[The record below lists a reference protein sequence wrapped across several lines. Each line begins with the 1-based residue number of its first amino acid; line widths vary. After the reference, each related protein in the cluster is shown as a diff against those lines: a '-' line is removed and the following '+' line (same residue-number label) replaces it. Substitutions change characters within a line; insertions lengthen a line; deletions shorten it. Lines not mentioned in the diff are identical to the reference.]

1 MALPETGAPW
11 PPPQWAPIYDRIR
24 TDDAWYSG
32 DPRRLT
38 RVHSTEEHQ
47 GARRRL
53 WGRREQPLAARQ
65 DHRLH
70 VPLPGDIASTS
81 ADLLF
86 ADMPAIRTAD
96 TATQARTEQL
106 LDEGRVQQILLGAA
120 EQAAALSGIFLRVT
134 WDKTLAAR
142 PLLTVV
148 QPDAAIP
155 EFRFGMLRACVFWEE
170 LPGSDGHTVWRH
182 FERHEPGRVIHA
194 LYLGTS
200 DNVGRTV
207 PLTEHPATADL
218 AESLDPDG
226 NGQTI
231 STGIPLLTCTYV
243 PNIGPNR
250 LHRGS
255 PIGRSDY
262 AAPLYDL
269 FDNLDTVWTS
279 WMRDIRLARARLIVP
294 AGYLRNDGP
303 GRGATFEDRE
313 VYEQL
318 NIPPTENGTGIT
330 LSQFEIRVEEHQ
342 RSAEAIMR
350 QAAQSAGYSAQSF
363 GLHGSG
369 EAITATESDSRDQRS
384 MVTRRKKAG
393 YWRHGI
399 TDALHV
405 MLLLDRAQFGTPIT
419 PERPS
424 VEFGDG
430 VAESEQQT
438 ATTLDLLARAGAV
451 STKTKVR
458 ILHPEWDDDD
468 VQVEVEAILAE
479 TGAAAPDPV
488 GNFPLAA

>member
-1 MALPETGAPW
+1 MALPETGAAW

-24 TDDAWYSG
+24 IDDAWYSG
-32 DPRRLT
+32 DSKRLA
-38 RVHSTEEHQ
+38 RLHGDVQEQ
-47 GARRRL
+47 PGRRRL
-53 WGRREQPLAARQ
+53 WGRRSQPAAGR
-65 DHRLH
+65 DNRLH
-70 VPLPGDIASTS
+70 IPLPGDIATVS

-86 ADMPAIRTAD
+86 ADMPAVRTPD
-96 TATQARTEQL
+96 KLTQARIEQL
-106 LDEGRVQQILLGAA
+106 LDEGRVQQIVSGAA
-120 EQAAALSGIFLRVT
+120 EQAAALSGVFLRVT

-155 EFRFGMLRACVFWEE
+155 EHRFGMLRACTFWEE
-170 LPGSDGHTVWRH
+170 LPSGDTVTVWRH

-194 LYLGTS
+194 LYRGTS
-200 DNVGRTV
+200 NNVGRPV
-207 PLTEHPATADL
+207 PLAEHPATADL
-218 AESLDPDG
+218 VGSLDPGGD
-226 NGQTI
+226 GQTI

-250 LHRGS
+250 SHRGS

-269 FDNLDTVWTS
+269 FENLDEVWTS

-294 AGYLRNDGP
+294 TGYLRSEGP
-303 GRGATFEDRE
+303 GKGAAFDADRE

-318 NIPPTENGTGIT
+318 NMPPNEGTGIT
-330 LSQFEIRVEEHQ
+330 LNQFDIRVAEHQ
-342 RSAEAIMR
+342 QTAEAIMR

-363 GLHGSG
+363 GLHGQG
-369 EAITATESDSRDQRS
+369 EAITATESDSRDRRS
-384 MVTRRKKAG
+384 NVTRRKKAG
-393 YWRHGI
+393 FWRHGLA
-399 TDALHV
+399 DMLHV
-405 MLLLDRAQFGTPIT
+405 MLWLDAVQFGTRIT
-419 PERPS
+419 PERPN

-451 STKTKVR
+451 STGTKVR
-458 ILHPEWDDDD
+458 ILHPEWDDTA
-468 VQVEVEAILAE
+468 VRAEVTAILTE
-479 TGAAAPDPV
+479 TGAVAPDPV

>member
-11 PPPQWAPIYDRIR
+11 PPPQWAPVYDRIR
-24 TDDAWYSG
+24 IDDAWYSG
-32 DPRRLT
+32 DRARLA
-38 RVHSTEEHQ
+38 RVHGAEEQ
-47 GARRRL
+47 QAARRRL
-53 WGRREQPLAARQ
+53 WGRRDQPLTGRP
-65 DHRLH
+65 DNRLH

-86 ADMPAIRTAD
+86 ADMPVIRTAD

-106 LDEGRVQQILLGAA
+106 LDEGRVQQVLLGAA

-134 WDKTLAAR
+134 WDKSLAQR

-148 QPDAAIP
+148 QPDNCIP
-155 EFRFGMLRACVFWEE
+155 EFRFGMLRAATLWEE
-170 LPGSDGHTVWRH
+170 LSGDGHTVWRH

-194 LYLGTS
+194 LYRGSS
-200 DNVGRTV
+200 DNVGRPL

-218 AESLDPDG
+218 AASLDPGGD
-226 NGQTI
+226 GQTI

-250 LHRGS
+250 THRGS
-255 PIGRSDY
+255 PIGRSDF

-294 AGYLRNDGP
+294 SGYLRNDGP
-303 GRGATFEDRE
+303 GRGARFEDRE

-318 NIPPTENGTGIT
+318 NMPPNEAGAAIT

-342 RSAEAIMR
+342 RTAEAITR

-363 GLHGSG
+363 GLHGDG
-369 EAITATESDSRDQRS
+369 DAITATESDSRDQRS

-393 YWRHGI
+393 FWRHGLA
-399 TDALHV
+399 DALHV
-405 MLLLDRAQFGTPIT
+405 MLLLDHAQFGTRIT

-451 STKTKVR
+451 STGTKVR
-458 ILHPEWDDDD
+458 ILHPEWDDEA
-468 VQVEVEAILAE
+468 VRAEVDAILAE

-488 GNFPLAA
+488 GAFPLAA

>member
-1 MALPETGAPW
+1 MALPEAGAPW

-24 TDDAWYSG
+24 VDDAWYSG
-32 DPRRLT
+32 DAKRLA
-38 RVHSTEEHQ
+38 RLHGEGQEQ
-47 GARRRL
+47 PGRRRL
-53 WGRREQPLAARQ
+53 WGRRSQPTAGR
-65 DHRLH
+65 DNRLH
-70 VPLPGDIASTS
+70 VPLPGDIATTS

-86 ADMPAIRTAD
+86 ADMPAIRTPD
-96 TATQARTEQL
+96 RLTQARIEQL
-106 LDEGRVQQILLGAA
+106 LDTGRVQQTLLGAA
-120 EQAAALSGIFLRVT
+120 EQAAALSGVFLRVT

-148 QPDAAIP
+148 QPDNAIP
-155 EFRFGMLRACVFWEE
+155 EHRFGMLRACTFWEE
-170 LPGSDGHTVWRH
+170 LPSGDGVTVWRH

-194 LYLGTS
+194 LYRGTS
-200 DNVGRTV
+200 DNVGRPV
-207 PLTEHPATADL
+207 PLAEHSATADL
-218 AESLDPDG
+218 VASLDPGGD
-226 NGQTI
+226 GQTI

-250 LHRGS
+250 AHRGS

-262 AAPLYDL
+262 SAPLYDL

-294 AGYLRNDGP
+294 TGYLRNEGA

-318 NIPPTENGTGIT
+318 NMPPNEKGAAIT
-330 LSQFEIRVEEHQ
+330 LSQFDIRVEEHQ
-342 RSAEAIMR
+342 RTAEAITR

-363 GLHGSG
+363 GLHGQG
-369 EAITATESDSRDQRS
+369 EAITATESESRDQRS
-384 MVTRRKKAG
+384 MVTRKKKSG
-393 YWRHGI
+393 YWRHGLA
-399 TDALHV
+399 DMLHV
-405 MLLLDRAQFGTPIT
+405 MLWLDAVQFGSALA

-451 STKTKVR
+451 STGTKVR
-458 ILHPEWDDDD
+458 ILHPEWDDTA
-468 VQVEVEAILAE
+468 VRAEVDAILAE

>member
-24 TDDAWYSG
+24 VDDAWYSG
-32 DPRRLT
+32 DSKRLA
-38 RVHSTEEHQ
+38 RLH
-47 GARRRL
+47 GAVQKQPGRRRV
-53 WGRREQPLAARQ
+53 WGRREQPASGREN
-65 DHRLH
+65 RLH
-70 VPLPGDIASTS
+70 VPLPGDIATTS

-86 ADMPAIRTAD
+86 ADMPAIRTPD
-96 TATQARTEQL
+96 RQTQARIEQL
-106 LDEGRVQQILLGAA
+106 LDEGRVQQTFLGAA

-155 EFRFGMLRACVFWEE
+155 EHRFGMLRACTFWEE
-170 LPGSDGHTVWRH
+170 LPSGDGAVWRH
-182 FERHEPGRVIHA
+182 FERHEPGRVVHA
-194 LYLGTS
+194 LYQGTS
-200 DNVGRTV
+200 DNVGRAV
-207 PLTEHPATADL
+207 PLGEHPATADL
-218 AESLDPDG
+218 VASLDPGGD
-226 NGQTI
+226 GQTI

-250 LHRGS
+250 QHRGS

-269 FDNLDTVWTS
+269 FDALDTVWTS

-294 AGYLRNDGP
+294 TGYLRSEGP
-303 GRGATFEDRE
+303 GKGASFEDRE

-318 NIPPTENGTGIT
+318 NMPPNEKGAAIT
-330 LSQFEIRVEEHQ
+330 LNQFDIRVDEHQ
-342 RSAEAIMR
+342 RSAEALMR

-363 GLHGSG
+363 GLHGQG

-384 MVTRRKKAG
+384 MVTRKKKAG
-393 YWRHGI
+393 YWRHGAA
-399 TDALHV
+399 DMLHV
-405 MLLLDRAQFGTPIT
+405 MLWLDAVQFGTAIT
-419 PERPS
+419 PERPL

-451 STKTKVR
+451 STGTKVR
-458 ILHPEWDDDD
+458 ILHPEWDDTD
-468 VQVEVEAILAE
+468 VQAEARAILTE

-488 GNFPLAA
+488 GTFPM